1 MVLWWHVL
9 GRVREIMKI
18 LGVCLAILAG
28 AFVVENGDVITG
40 TAFAI
45 LSATMFYED
54 ARQRR
59 IRATLKKSEQNDG
72 TE

>member
-1 MVLWWHVL
+1 M
-9 GRVREIMKI
+9 RI
-18 LGVCLAILAG
+18 LGICLAILAG

-59 IRATLKKSEQNDG
+59 NRGTVTKSDRNDG